1 MPGKKQ
7 KKKRSRAT
15 VTAREAPPVPVYGHA
30 EILTALQKAFPS
42 GVFLVSRLYDPML
55 RLSDPTPH
63 VFIPDTH
70 IVPLREI
77 QNWPGRVLP
86 PSRTDMLKALLDAL
100 DKLRKVDPSITVWHL
115 GDLLD
120 LWRTGPVA
128 GLRTADR
135 LERLS
140 RTGAIW

>member
-1 MPGKKQ
+1 MPRKKQ
-7 KKKRSRAT
+7 KKRSRAT

-77 QNWPGRVLP
+77 ENWPGRVLP
-86 PSRTDMLKALLDAL
+86 PSRTDVLKALLDAL
-100 DKLRKVDPSITVWHL
+100 DKLRKADPSITVWHL
-115 GDLLD
+115 GDLFD

-128 GLRTADR
+128 GLRTATG
-135 LERLS
+135 S
-140 RTGAIW
+140 SASAGTGASS